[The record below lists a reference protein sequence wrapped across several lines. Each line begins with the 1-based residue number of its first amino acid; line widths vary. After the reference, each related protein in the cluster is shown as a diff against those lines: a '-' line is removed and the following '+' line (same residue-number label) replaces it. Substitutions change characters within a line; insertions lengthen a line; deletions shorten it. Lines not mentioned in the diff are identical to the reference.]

1 MAFADAVDRYCAD
14 VESGGAKIEC
24 RPADQQHGMRDFVV
38 SDLDGNLL
46 TFGCPLAE
54 TKVG

>member
-1 MAFADAVDRYCAD
+1 VAFADAVDRYCAD